1 MENSETDSWSSL
13 SGQIKEESGKSINDN
28 FMKPKKD
35 LENFLE
41 INNNNINNN
50 NISHKLKEEVL
61 NNVLDD
67 SMNKQDNFNKKN
79 LRIYE
84 V

>member
-1 MENSETDSWSSL
+1 
-13 SGQIKEESGKSINDN
+13 
-28 FMKPKKD
+28 MKPKKD

-41 INNNNINNN
+41 INNINNNINNN

-67 SMNKQDNFNKKN
+67 SMNKQDYFNIKKF

>member
-1 MENSETDSWSSL
+1 
-13 SGQIKEESGKSINDN
+13 
-28 FMKPKKD
+28 MKPKKD

-41 INNNNINNN
+41 INNNNNINNN

-67 SMNKQDNFNKKN
+67 SMNKQDNFNIKKF